1 MVRCFLNA
9 DRIIQSS
16 KDKKNKNLSDQA
28 AAIQE
33 KVVQK
38 AIEIKKKTDTEEA
51 AKKKEQYEKES
62 TPF

>member
-28 AAIQE
+28 AIIQE
-33 KVVQK
+33 K
-38 AIEIKKKTDTEEA
+38 AIEMKEKADTEEA
-51 AKKKEQYEKES
+51 AKKKES